1 MLDSMCIKE
10 YKDIKIF
17 MEVDKQI
24 YNFTHPNIIIDYKG
38 IISKISIDLSMIQG
52 RLPIEVKLYVL
63 DWALNNKQD
72 LMDKW
77 KILTNLRNK
86 KVA

>member
-1 MLDSMCIKE
+1 MCLKE

-17 MEVDKQI
+17 MEVDKKI
-24 YNFTHPNIIIDYKG
+24 FNIIHPHIIVDYKG
-38 IISKISIDLSMIQG
+38 VNSKISLDLSMIQG
-52 RLPIEVKLYVL
+52 NLPIEVKLYVL
-63 DWALNNKQD
+63 DWTLNNKQD

-86 KVA
+86 KAA

>member
-1 MLDSMCIKE
+1 MCIKE

-17 MEVDKQI
+17 MEVDKKI
-24 YNFTHPNIIIDYKG
+24 YNFTHPHIIIDYKG

-86 KVA
+86 KAA